1 MARAIR
7 VRSCSMEVS
16 LSSKRGGSWAARR
29 ATEFFAMSQAI
40 CTWRVSGNMSGA
52 SRAAS
57 STPGSNLRCVAWAS
71 PFSRIRERLPRMFAN
86 TSTESACIEIFMRVS
101 FRMAGEGRRAPIA
114 ERLAQLT
121 DRACSTHPSGCG
133 DRYSFAR
140 YWRACFP
147 GETIPNPETGIEAAM
162 NLIWTPAQLAMLA
175 KVVDLN
181 GFSAA
186 ARALAVPK
194 AAVSRA
200 VADLEKTLGVRV
212 LERTTRRISLTSA
225 GRLLYPHARRV
236 GEETDAARSAIAK
249 LQSPEARPLRVVAD
263 PTYGR
268 VLLAPLVPR
277 FLEAFAHVPLEV
289 ALDAQQLAAG
299 AWDVAIRTRPP
310 ADDSVTQRLL
320 GAPPALLCATPAYLQ
335 QRGMPARP
343 DDLRSHDL
351 LTPDAAELPEF
362 RLLLERGAQRAEVP
376 LTPKLAVD
384 DPAVLHAATA
394 AGLGIGLLPEFLCR
408 QGLATG
414 RLKLVLSEWAVPA
427 AAALYALY
435 PTALESDPR
444 AQQFVDFLAA
454 NIVPAL
460 SLPAAARAPA
470 AHPRAHESGAGA

>member
-1 MARAIR
+1 
-7 VRSCSMEVS
+7 
-16 LSSKRGGSWAARR
+16 
-29 ATEFFAMSQAI
+29 
-40 CTWRVSGNMSGA
+40 
-52 SRAAS
+52 
-57 STPGSNLRCVAWAS
+57 
-71 PFSRIRERLPRMFAN
+71 
-86 TSTESACIEIFMRVS
+86 
-101 FRMAGEGRRAPIA
+101 
-114 ERLAQLT
+114 
-121 DRACSTHPSGCG
+121 
-133 DRYSFAR
+133 
-140 YWRACFP
+140 
-147 GETIPNPETGIEAAM
+147 M

-200 VADLEKTLGVRV
+200 VADLEKALGVRV
-212 LERTTRRISLTSA
+212 LERTTRRVALTAA
-225 GRLLYPHARRV
+225 GRLVYPHARRV
-236 GEETDAARSAIAK
+236 GEEADAARAAIGK
-249 LQSPEARPLRVVAD
+249 LQSPQGRPLRVAAD

-268 VLLAPLVPR
+268 VLLSPLVPR
-277 FLEAFAHVPLEV
+277 FLEAFAQVPLEV

-310 ADDSVTQRLL
+310 QDAAMTQRLL

-335 QRGMPARP
+335 QRGAPERP
-343 DDLRSHDL
+343 DELRAHDL

-362 RLLLERGAQRAEVP
+362 RLLLSRGTQRAEVP

-414 RLKLVLSEWAVPA
+414 RLKAVLPDWSVPP

-435 PTALESDPR
+435 PTVLESDAR

-460 SLPAAARAPA
+460 ALPTTRN
-470 AHPRAHESGAGA
+470 RGESTDER

>member
-1 MARAIR
+1 
-7 VRSCSMEVS
+7 
-16 LSSKRGGSWAARR
+16 
-29 ATEFFAMSQAI
+29 
-40 CTWRVSGNMSGA
+40 
-52 SRAAS
+52 
-57 STPGSNLRCVAWAS
+57 
-71 PFSRIRERLPRMFAN
+71 
-86 TSTESACIEIFMRVS
+86 
-101 FRMAGEGRRAPIA
+101 
-114 ERLAQLT
+114 
-121 DRACSTHPSGCG
+121 
-133 DRYSFAR
+133 
-140 YWRACFP
+140 
-147 GETIPNPETGIEAAM
+147 M

-175 KVVDLN
+175 KVVDLK

-186 ARALAVPK
+186 ARALGVPK

-212 LERTTRRISLTSA
+212 LERTTRRVELTAA

-236 GEETDAARSAIAK
+236 GEESDAARNAIVK

-268 VLLAPLVPR
+268 VLLSPLVPR

-289 ALDAQQLAAG
+289 ALDAQQLDAG
-299 AWDVAIRTRPP
+299 SWDVAIRTRPP
-310 ADDSVTQRLL
+310 EDEGITRRLL

-335 QRGMPARP
+335 QRGAPLRP
-343 DDLRSHDL
+343 DELRSHDV
-351 LTPDAAELPEF
+351 LTPEAAELPEF
-362 RLLLERGAQRAEVP
+362 RLQLARGAQRAEVP
-376 LTPKLAVD
+376 LSPKLAVD

-414 RLKLVLSEWAVPA
+414 RLKAVLPEWSVPP

-435 PTALESDPR
+435 PLALESDAR

-460 SLPAAARAPA
+460 ALPAPTRGSHAHAAQ
-470 AHPRAHESGAGA
+470 HGAGHEASAH

>member
-1 MARAIR
+1 
-7 VRSCSMEVS
+7 
-16 LSSKRGGSWAARR
+16 
-29 ATEFFAMSQAI
+29 
-40 CTWRVSGNMSGA
+40 
-52 SRAAS
+52 
-57 STPGSNLRCVAWAS
+57 
-71 PFSRIRERLPRMFAN
+71 
-86 TSTESACIEIFMRVS
+86 
-101 FRMAGEGRRAPIA
+101 
-114 ERLAQLT
+114 
-121 DRACSTHPSGCG
+121 
-133 DRYSFAR
+133 
-140 YWRACFP
+140 
-147 GETIPNPETGIEAAM
+147 M

-186 ARALAVPK
+186 ARALGVPK

-200 VADLEKTLGVRV
+200 VADLEKSLGVRV
-212 LERTTRRISLTSA
+212 LERTTRRVALTAA
-225 GRLLYPHARRV
+225 GRLVYPHARRL
-236 GEETDAARSAIAK
+236 GEEADAARAAIGK
-249 LQSPEARPLRVVAD
+249 LQSPDARPLRVAAD

-277 FLEAFAHVPLEV
+277 FLEAFGNVPLEV
-289 ALDAQQLAAG
+289 ALDAQQLALG
-299 AWDVAIRTRPP
+299 TWDVAVRTRPP
-310 ADDSVTQRLL
+310 ADSGCVQRLL

-335 QRGMPARP
+335 QRGVPERP
-343 DDLRSHDL
+343 DDLRTHEL

-362 RLLLERGAQRAEVP
+362 RLQLTRGAQRAEVP

-414 RLKLVLSEWAVPA
+414 RLKAVLPEWTVPP

-435 PTALESDPR
+435 PSALESDAR

-460 SLPAAARAPA
+460 ALPAARSS
-470 AHPRAHESGAGA
+470 AH